1 MQKQN
6 FSLASARQCKVNIRQ
21 YLESLLL
28 GFPASVLG
36 MVLASETSSQST
48 LATRVG
54 PVTRGGWQDSNRLL
68 VYAGTR
74 IG

>member
-21 YLESLLL
+21 YLESLLR

-36 MVLASETSSQST
+36 HGVGVGNQFAKHSGNQGWASAQ
-48 LATRVG
+48 
-54 PVTRGGWQDSNRLL
+54 GGWQDSNRPL
-68 VYAGTR
+68 VYAGTH